1 MVWEESYKMNVLIYD
16 TLPSEATEI
25 RRAVFLEEQGF
36 QDEFD
41 EIDQRARH
49 IVLYDNNIAAA
60 TCRFFED
67 KTAGNYIIGRIAV
80 MRQYRG
86 KNLGSFILKCAETE
100 IEKSGGKCILLHAQ
114 AGAVKFYEKNGYK
127 QCSEMDFEQS
137 CPHFWMHKIL
147 RDCQ

>member
-1 MVWEESYKMNVLIYD
+1 MNVLIYD
-16 TLPSEATEI
+16 TLPSEAAEI

-114 AGAVKFYEKNGYK
+114 AGAVQVINSAVKWILSNPARIFGCIRY
-127 QCSEMDFEQS
+127 SETVS
-137 CPHFWMHKIL
+137 K
-147 RDCQ
+147 